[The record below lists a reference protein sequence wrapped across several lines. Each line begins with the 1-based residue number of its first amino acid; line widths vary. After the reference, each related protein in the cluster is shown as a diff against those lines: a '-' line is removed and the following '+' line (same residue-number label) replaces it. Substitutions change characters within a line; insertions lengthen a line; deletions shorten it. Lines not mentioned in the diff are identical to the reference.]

1 MIRMTLEEDLLTAVK
16 ETNRWLRIMALPSL
30 REKLAAELGK
40 AELKRIYQESD
51 GRQIREVA
59 SSAGVGFGTVQRHW
73 QEWAAQGLVE
83 PTEVSGRFRKII
95 DLKEVGLE
103 E

>member
-1 MIRMTLEEDLLTAVK
+1 MGWEDDILKSAR
-16 ETNRWLRIMALPSL
+16 ETNRWLRILALPTL
-30 REKLAAELGK
+30 REKLAVELSK
-40 AELKRIYQESD
+40 PELKRIYQASD

-59 SSAGVGFGTVQRHW
+59 TAAKVSVGTVHRYW
-73 QEWAAQGLVE
+73 QVWAAQGLLE
-83 PTEVSGRFRKII
+83 PTEVAGRYRKII